1 MLYRYEYAKSV
12 SSTTL
17 PSQIPEAHLSVLP
30 FLSLPPQIL
39 RQRSKAL
46 VRDRGVFGMTIFPRG
61 EGSDIPK
68 DKEIDGEGKLEV
80 DGVTW
85 EKNGRIKIEEVDFM
99 VSYMSPRW

>member
-1 MLYRYEYAKSV
+1 
-12 SSTTL
+12 
-17 PSQIPEAHLSVLP
+17 
-30 FLSLPPQIL
+30 
-39 RQRSKAL
+39 
-46 VRDRGVFGMTIFPRG
+46 MTIFPRG